1 METSLNF
8 SSRWPDF
15 KCASA
20 KVEWWLHPLFLHPW
34 QVEPG
39 HIGHIGHIQH
49 LAPNHRLAEVG
60 PPPSRSSHPP
70 EDFVDQQ
77 SCWFLYIFAASLCFL
92 RILCRFFMCPRFLSF
107 YPTQL
112 FVTNLFSAKTILLE
126 PAVRLVAGVQI
137 DDLSAKTFLSSG
149 FQPHQIELQL

>member
-8 SSRWPDF
+8 SSHWPDF

-77 SCWFLYIFAASLCFL
+77 SCWFLYIFAASV
-92 RILCRFFMCPRFLSF
+92 FFADPLSFFYVSTLSFFLS
-107 YPTQL
+107 
-112 FVTNLFSAKTILLE
+112 NSTICNQPLQRE
-126 PAVRLVAGVQI
+126 DDPPGAGGATGSWRSNWRSVCK
-137 DDLSAKTFLSSG
+137 DVSV
-149 FQPHQIELQL
+149 

>member
-1 METSLNF
+1 
-8 SSRWPDF
+8 
-15 KCASA
+15 
-20 KVEWWLHPLFLHPW
+20 
-34 QVEPG
+34 
-39 HIGHIGHIQH
+39 
-49 LAPNHRLAEVG
+49 
-60 PPPSRSSHPP
+60 
-70 EDFVDQQ
+70 
-77 SCWFLYIFAASLCFL
+77 
-92 RILCRFFMCPRFLSF
+92 MCPRFLSF